1 MIEVDLIQ
9 ALGNKINHSKFKKY
23 VKPHAVSDK
32 TTKILDDIG
41 LYFDTYPEK
50 LEIDWPEFSTWF
62 KYVANKSLSESAV
75 EEYQAVFDNLN
86 TPRTTVGLT
95 EDVVRNFIQLDYAT
109 VVADKLQ
116 HILDGDDKYKLE
128 ELIDDL
134 EEYTTACKIDI
145 TSSTEIISTDL
156 GDVLNKCVRSGGY
169 SWRLEDLNIGIGPL
183 HKGDLVV
190 IAKRPEAGGTTFA
203 TSEIT
208 HMASQDKD
216 NRPVLIFNNEE
227 MGEKIMLRCY
237 QSALNLTTSDIQANE
252 LKSVTDF
259 NTALGG
265 PKKIQLIDKADLN
278 VSYCERMIRQI
289 NPCIVVFNVLDK
301 VQGFKKIGSEVD
313 RQRALA
319 QWARGIGKRFDLIS
333 FAIAQ
338 ADGSAEG
345 EQWIYQNQIYGSK
358 TGVPGEAD
366 VIITIGNT
374 NDPST
379 ENIRYIHV
387 PKNKLPGDAKT
398 DPSKRHGYFEVG
410 FDGERG
416 RFNSLTYKGGK

>member
-1 MIEVDLIQ
+1 MIEIDLIQ
-9 ALGNKINHSKFKKY
+9 VLGDRIRYNKFKKY
-23 VKPHAVSDK
+23 IKPHALSDK
-32 TTKILDDIG
+32 TTKIIDDIG
-41 LYFDTYPEK
+41 LYFETYPEK
-50 LEIDWPEFSTWF
+50 TDVDWPEFSTWF
-62 KYVANKSLSESAV
+62 KYVANKSLSESIA
-75 EEYQAVFDNLN
+75 EEYQAVFDNLSV
-86 TPRTTVGLT
+86 PRTATGLP
-95 EDVVRNFIQLDYAT
+95 EDIIRNFIQLDYAT

-116 HILDGDDKYKLE
+116 HILDGSDKHKLE
-128 ELIDDL
+128 DLIDDI
-134 EEYTTACKIDI
+134 EEYTVECKIDMTAASETI
-145 TSSTEIISTDL
+145 STEL

-169 SWRLEDLNIGIGPL
+169 TWRLEDLNIGIGPL
-183 HKGDLVV
+183 HKGDMIV

-208 HMASQDKD
+208 HMAAQDAD

-237 QSALNLTTSDIQANE
+237 QSALNKTTLEIQGDE
-252 LKSVTDF
+252 LKAVTDY

-265 PKKIQLIDKADLN
+265 AKKIQLIDKADLN
-278 VSYCERMIRQI
+278 VAYCERMIRQL

-313 RQRALA
+313 RQRKLA
-319 QWARGIGKRFDLIS
+319 QWARGLAKRFDMIT

-398 DPSKRHGYFEVG
+398 DHTKRHGYFEVG

-416 RFNSLTYKGGK
+416 RFNSLTYK